1 MRNGRPGVLLLG
13 DTLNVGGTERQFVR
27 VARGLDTTRWDVHV
41 ACLRA
46 EGPLRSEL
54 EEAAIKVW
62 SCGHG
67 SLKPQKSVA
76 TILGLVRYLRRHHI
90 SLVHSFDFY
99 SNLVGVPAA
108 RLAGSAAIASQRNL
122 GDLRPKT
129 QRWLHLRILRGA
141 TRVVVNSRAIVE
153 RLKGVLPDRIVVIPN
168 GVDARPFRSERPRP
182 PVASVFGTVANLHPY
197 KGLGDL
203 VQATAIVRRRH
214 PQVRVVVWGE
224 GRARR
229 ELESMIDELGL
240 RGTVQLRG
248 FTSDVAAAL
257 RECDAFVLPSRSEG
271 CSNALLEAMAS
282 GLPVIASNVGGNGEI
297 VADEGV
303 GLLVP
308 AGDAE
313 ALAGAMSRLIEDP
326 ALAQRLATGGA
337 SRVRADFSVEGMIE
351 RMETTYRRAL
361 APPVA

>member
-1 MRNGRPGVLLLG
+1 M
-13 DTLNVGGTERQFVR
+13 
-27 VARGLDTTRWDVHV
+27 
-41 ACLRA
+41 
-46 EGPLRSEL
+46 
-54 EEAAIKVW
+54 
-62 SCGHG
+62 
-67 SLKPQKSVA
+67 
-76 TILGLVRYLRRHHI
+76 
-90 SLVHSFDFY
+90 
-99 SNLVGVPAA
+99 
-108 RLAGSAAIASQRNL
+108 
-122 GDLRPKT
+122 
-129 QRWLHLRILRGA
+129 
-141 TRVVVNSRAIVE
+141 VNSRAIVE

-168 GVDARPFRSERPRP
+168 GVEKRPFRSERPRP

-197 KGLGDL
+197 KGLGDP

-214 PQVRVVVWGE
+214 PQVRVVIWGE

-229 ELESMIDELGL
+229 ELESMIDDLGL

-248 FTSDVAAAL
+248 FTSDVASAL

-271 CSNALLEAMAS
+271 CSNALLEEAMAS

-326 ALAQRLATGGA
+326 ALAQRLATAGA
-337 SRVRADFSVEGMIE
+337 KRVRADFSVEGMLE